1 MRGKPGSHP
10 HTGLFRQ
17 REREVPYFHRSR
29 VPSGH
34 GTLVISGV
42 AVWVERMVGFFNSLS
57 VRIPLVLIGGV
68 LYGLLTYYILLFFSL
83 SPLALP
89 LAIVIFFLYCGS
101 RLLLLFSGV
110 DTPYYSKGRRGIPTK
125 FDEVSSFYQ
134 TAQWVGKFYH
144 YHDVA
149 LFIFLIIVCVVF
161 VISLIM
167 DRSGGYP
174 MGSAFESLWNALI
187 PAGN

>member
-1 MRGKPGSHP
+1 M
-10 HTGLFRQ
+10 
-17 REREVPYFHRSR
+17 
-29 VPSGH
+29 
-34 GTLVISGV
+34 
-42 AVWVERMVGFFNSLS
+42 GFFNSLS
-57 VRIPLVLIGGV
+57 IRLPLTLLGGF
-68 LYGLLTYYILLFFSL
+68 LYGSLIYYILLFFSL

-144 YHDVA
+144 YHDLA
-149 LFIFLIIVCVVF
+149 LFIFMIIVCVVF
-161 VISLIM
+161 VISLIT
-167 DRSGGYP
+167 DWSKGYP
-174 MGSAFESLWNALI
+174 MGSAFGSLWNALI
-187 PAGN
+187 PSGN